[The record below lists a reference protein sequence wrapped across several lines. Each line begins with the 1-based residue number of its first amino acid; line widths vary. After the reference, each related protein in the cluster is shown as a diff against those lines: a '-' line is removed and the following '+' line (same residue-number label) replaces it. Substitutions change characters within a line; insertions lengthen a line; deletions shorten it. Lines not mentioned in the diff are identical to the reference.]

1 MSNQAEKRRKVRT
14 PVSHAVYYSDGAF
27 HATGVTKDL
36 TSSGSCLRGSHLV
49 KVGMELFVLL
59 IPRDQKA
66 LLVKKATVRWVAD
79 SEFGLEL
86 SEEDCG
92 PVGELTDEDLER
104 QKGPVSLMTN

>member
-1 MSNQAEKRRKVRT
+1 MSIHVEKRRKVRT
-14 PVSHAVYYSDGAF
+14 PVGHAAYYSNGAF

-36 TSSGSCLRGSHLV
+36 TSNGGCLRGSHLV

-66 LLVKKATVRWVAD
+66 LLVKKATVRWVAN

-92 PVGELTDEDLER
+92 HVGELTDEDLER
-104 QKGPVSLMTN
+104 EKGPVSLITH